1 MIKLIDFSNQIRLQK
16 KNIIRNIDRILTH
29 GKFIM
34 GPEIYEIE
42 NKLKKFVDTK
52 YCSTVSSGTEALL
65 ISLMAIGL
73 KKGDEVIVPGF
84 TYIAPV
90 EVVVR
95 MGAKPILIDVNQE
108 DANIDTSLIEKK
120 ITKKTKS
127 IIFVNLFGN
136 VCDILKLKKLKNK
149 YPSIIFIE
157 DAAQSF
163 GSKYKNYKSCNTLD
177 ISCTSFFP
185 AKPLGC
191 YGDGGAIF
199 TNKLDIHKKVV
210 SIREHG
216 QSEKYN
222 HSSIGVGGRF
232 DTLQAAILLEKLK
245 YFKKEILMRKRKFL
259 YYSKMI
265 EIINVSLKENKQIR
279 IIKSQSNQSC
289 YASFNLV
296 LPSDSRNKLIKYLNS
311 KKINSAIYYPRT
323 IVDNAPYK
331 KFGSNKSLKKSNF
344 LKKNILA
351 LPFDPYI
358 KKKHIKF
365 ICLQIKNFYKKN

>member
-136 VCDILKLKKLKNK
+136 VCDI
-149 YPSIIFIE
+149 
-157 DAAQSF
+157 
-163 GSKYKNYKSCNTLD
+163 
-177 ISCTSFFP
+177 
-185 AKPLGC
+185 
-191 YGDGGAIF
+191 
-199 TNKLDIHKKVV
+199 
-210 SIREHG
+210 
-216 QSEKYN
+216 
-222 HSSIGVGGRF
+222 
-232 DTLQAAILLEKLK
+232 
-245 YFKKEILMRKRKFL
+245 
-259 YYSKMI
+259 
-265 EIINVSLKENKQIR
+265 
-279 IIKSQSNQSC
+279 
-289 YASFNLV
+289 
-296 LPSDSRNKLIKYLNS
+296 
-311 KKINSAIYYPRT
+311 
-323 IVDNAPYK
+323 
-331 KFGSNKSLKKSNF
+331 
-344 LKKNILA
+344 
-351 LPFDPYI
+351 
-358 KKKHIKF
+358 
-365 ICLQIKNFYKKN
+365 

>member
-222 HSSIGVGGRF
+222 HSSIGVGGRLILF
-232 DTLQAAILLEKLK
+232 KLQ
-245 YFKKEILMRKRKFL
+245 
-259 YYSKMI
+259 
-265 EIINVSLKENKQIR
+265 
-279 IIKSQSNQSC
+279 
-289 YASFNLV
+289 
-296 LPSDSRNKLIKYLNS
+296 
-311 KKINSAIYYPRT
+311 
-323 IVDNAPYK
+323 
-331 KFGSNKSLKKSNF
+331 
-344 LKKNILA
+344 
-351 LPFDPYI
+351 
-358 KKKHIKF
+358 
-365 ICLQIKNFYKKN
+365 FY